1 MLAETVDALT
11 RAGATVVEGWPQDID
26 PGQVSTSF
34 GFHVGLFFAF
44 QQTDEEYEGSAAF
57 IAQETRRMSVRAAWQ
72 RYFENFDVF
81 LCPTNFT
88 PAFAHDQ
95 RPFDERTIT
104 TPEGEQ
110 PYTNQPFWITHASL
124 PGLPALVAPIGRTPN
139 GLPIG
144 AQIIAPPYEDDT
156 ALTFA
161 ELLAGHV
168 GGYEPP
174 PL

>member
-1 MLAETVDALT
+1 
-11 RAGATVVEGWPQDID
+11 
-26 PGQVSTSF
+26 
-34 GFHVGLFFAF
+34 
-44 QQTDEEYEGSAAF
+44 
-57 IAQETRRMSVRAAWQ
+57 MSVRAAWQ

-124 PGLPALVAPIGRTPN
+124 PGLPALVAPIGRGPER
-139 GLPIG
+139 
-144 AQIIAPPYEDDT
+144 AADWRADHCA
-156 ALTFA
+156 ALRGRHRTHLRRA
-161 ELLAGHV
+161 TRRL
-168 GGYEPP
+168 
-174 PL
+174 